1 MSVEVVGEEGVGEEE
16 LAVLEWDW
24 RVGSAAALKLSGS

>member
-1 MSVEVVGEEGVGEEE
+1 MSVEVVGVEGVVEEG

-24 RVGSAAALKLSGS
+24 RVGLVAVLKLSGS